1 MAQLVLIGVLNR
13 TLDEDDPYVQDFKNT
28 YKTLPI
34 KWNDD
39 LRADLLAPGDIGSN
53 GGGGDGT
60 RALSFRTSDL
70 GFSAQRWTTYPTAT
84 FNKNSDGML
93 SDVIFPRVLRAQFCL
108 VFNGRQDYSRHLAR
122 FEPFYERYFAY
133 VTTFL
138 VTEEFEQASDVAI
151 L

>member
-13 TLDEDDPYVQDFKNT
+13 TLDNEDPYVQDFMAT
-28 YKTLPI
+28 YKKVPV
-34 KWNDD
+34 KWDKD
-39 LRADLLAPGDIGSN
+39 LRADLLDPGDIGSN

-70 GFSAQRWTTYPTAT
+70 GFSAQRWTTYPSAT

-93 SDVIFPRVLRAQFCL
+93 SDVIFPKILRAQFCL
-108 VFNGRQDYSRHLAR
+108 VFKNRIEYSRHLAR

-138 VTEEFEQASDVAI
+138 VTKEK
-151 L
+151 